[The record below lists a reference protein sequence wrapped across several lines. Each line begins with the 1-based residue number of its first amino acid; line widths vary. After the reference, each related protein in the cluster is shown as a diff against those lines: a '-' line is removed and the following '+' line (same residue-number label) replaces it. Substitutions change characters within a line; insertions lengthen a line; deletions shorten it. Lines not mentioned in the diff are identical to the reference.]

1 MGDVI
6 SMNNLEGK
14 KLSCFEELL
23 LEWFNYGIEP
33 ILKSINYKMEVDKP
47 KQWVEGTDKS
57 LPELQKFRN
66 TELWIYKIYILENH
80 KGLKFTTNLNMVY
93 NIFERF
99 FYKWLNEYFDIIEED
114 VPEDMI
120 VKLNIKGTDVE
131 YPIKKILDAN
141 NLSVTDLPKIHCYEF
156 IATKDVLTFEDF
168 LWWINQN
175 CHNLVTVLH
184 NIVAMN
190 NDENLF
196 CEDYLQ
202 TAILP
207 YRFKDQELNAMIMN
221 FNNYYSSIVRKGEQ
235 VKVKLIFNQHGNRA
249 IIQKV
254 IKERD

>member
-1 MGDVI
+1 MGEVI

-33 ILKSINYKMEVDKP
+33 ILKNINHKMEVDKL
-47 KQWVEGTDKS
+47 KQWVEGTDRS
-57 LPELQKFRN
+57 LSELQKFRN
-66 TELWIYKIYILENH
+66 TKQWLYEVYVLENH
-80 KGLKFTTNLNMVY
+80 KGLKFVTNLNMIY
-93 NIFERF
+93 NIFEGF

-120 VKLNIKGTDVE
+120 VKLNIKGTDVK

-156 IATKDVLTFEDF
+156 IATRDILTFEDF

-175 CHNLVTVLH
+175 YHNLVTVLH

-190 NDENLF
+190 NDEKLF

-207 YRFKDQELNAMIMN
+207 YRFNQELNAMIMT
-221 FNNYYSSIVRKGEQ
+221 FNNYYSSIARKDEQ
-235 VKVKLIFNQHGNRA
+235 VKVKLIFNQHGNKA
-249 IIQKV
+249 IMQKV

>member
-1 MGDVI
+1 MGEVI

-33 ILKSINYKMEVDKP
+33 ILKNINHKMEVDKP
-47 KQWVEGTDKS
+47 KQWVEGADES
-57 LPELQKFRN
+57 LSELQKFRN
-66 TELWIYKIYILENH
+66 TKQWLYEVYILENH
-80 KGLKFTTNLNMVY
+80 KGLEFVTNLNMIY
-93 NIFERF
+93 NIFEGF
-99 FYKWLNEYFDIIEED
+99 FYKWLNDYFDIIEED

-120 VKLNIKGTDVE
+120 VKLNIKGTDVK

-156 IATKDVLTFEDF
+156 IATKDVLTFKEF
-168 LWWINQN
+168 LYWINHN
-175 CHNLVTVLH
+175 NHNLTVVLH

-190 NDENLF
+190 NDEKLF

-207 YRFKDQELNAMIMN
+207 YRFNQELNAMIMT
-221 FNNYYSSIVRKGEQ
+221 FNNYYSSIARKDEQ
-235 VKVKLIFNQHGNRA
+235 VKVKLIFNQHGNKA
-249 IIQKV
+249 IMQKV

>member
-1 MGDVI
+1 
-6 SMNNLEGK
+6 MNNLEGK

-33 ILKSINYKMEVDKP
+33 ILKNINHKMEVDKP
-47 KQWVEGTDKS
+47 KQWIEGTDKS
-57 LPELQKFRN
+57 LSELQKFRN
-66 TELWIYKIYILENH
+66 TKQWLYEVYVLENH
-80 KGLKFTTNLNMVY
+80 KALEFVTNLNMIY
-93 NIFERF
+93 NIFEGF

-120 VKLNIKGTDVE
+120 VKLNIKGTDVR

-156 IATKDVLTFEDF
+156 IATKDVLTFKDY
-168 LWWINQN
+168 LQWINSN
-175 CHNLVTVLH
+175 YHNLITVMH
-184 NIVAMN
+184 NIVVMN

-196 CEDYLQ
+196 CEDFIQ

-207 YRFKDQELNAMIMN
+207 YRFKDQELNTMLMI
-221 FNNYYSSIVRKGEQ
+221 FSNYYSGIVRKYEQ
-235 VKVKLIFNQHGNRA
+235 VKVKLIFNQHGNKA

-254 IKERD
+254 IKERDM